1 MRYILLIILLFIIS
15 CDNIEPPRCQIESW
29 IIDDCGICRECE
41 LEECNWNETMN
52 TCGGCDNDLSSCT
65 GCMDPEAINT
75 EVDMIIHDG
84 STCDYDNFI
93 NEPDVSIFNNDADY
107 ANTAQV
113 NTQITNT
120 VTKEFVEDLGI
131 DESKVTM
138 DAKLEEDLEIDSLG
152 IVEVVM
158 AFEDE
163 FEIEID
169 DEELADVK
177 TVGQAVNLLHS
188 KI

>member
-1 MRYILLIILLFIIS
+1 M
-15 CDNIEPPRCQIESW
+15 
-29 IIDDCGICRECE
+29 
-41 LEECNWNETMN
+41 
-52 TCGGCDNDLSSCT
+52 
-65 GCMDPEAINT
+65 EAS
-75 EVDMIIHDG
+75 EVFEKVKG
-84 STCDYDNFI
+84 L
-93 NEPDVSIFNNDADY
+93 
-107 ANTAQV
+107 
-113 NTQITNT
+113 
-120 VTKEFVEDLGI
+120 FVEDLGI

-163 FEIEID
+163 FDIEID
-169 DEELADVK
+169 DEELADVS

>member
-1 MRYILLIILLFIIS
+1 M
-15 CDNIEPPRCQIESW
+15 EV
-29 IIDDCGICRECE
+29 
-41 LEECNWNETMN
+41 NEVFEKVK
-52 TCGGCDNDLSSCT
+52 GL
-65 GCMDPEAINT
+65 
-75 EVDMIIHDG
+75 
-84 STCDYDNFI
+84 
-93 NEPDVSIFNNDADY
+93 
-107 ANTAQV
+107 
-113 NTQITNT
+113 
-120 VTKEFVEDLGI
+120 FVEELGI
-131 DESKVTM
+131 DSEKITM

-169 DEELADVK
+169 DEELTDVG

>member
-1 MRYILLIILLFIIS
+1 M
-15 CDNIEPPRCQIESW
+15 
-29 IIDDCGICRECE
+29 
-41 LEECNWNETMN
+41 ETN
-52 TCGGCDNDLSSCT
+52 KVFEKVKGL
-65 GCMDPEAINT
+65 
-75 EVDMIIHDG
+75 
-84 STCDYDNFI
+84 
-93 NEPDVSIFNNDADY
+93 
-107 ANTAQV
+107 
-113 NTQITNT
+113 
-120 VTKEFVEDLGI
+120 FVEDLGI

-163 FEIEID
+163 FGIEID
-169 DEELADVK
+169 DEELADVS

>member
-1 MRYILLIILLFIIS
+1 M
-15 CDNIEPPRCQIESW
+15 EA
-29 IIDDCGICRECE
+29 
-41 LEECNWNETMN
+41 NEVFEKVK
-52 TCGGCDNDLSSCT
+52 GL
-65 GCMDPEAINT
+65 
-75 EVDMIIHDG
+75 
-84 STCDYDNFI
+84 
-93 NEPDVSIFNNDADY
+93 
-107 ANTAQV
+107 
-113 NTQITNT
+113 
-120 VTKEFVEDLGI
+120 FVEDLGI
-131 DESKVTM
+131 EESKVTM

-169 DEELADVK
+169 DEELADVT

>member
-1 MRYILLIILLFIIS
+1 M
-15 CDNIEPPRCQIESW
+15 EA
-29 IIDDCGICRECE
+29 
-41 LEECNWNETMN
+41 NEVFEKVK
-52 TCGGCDNDLSSCT
+52 GL
-65 GCMDPEAINT
+65 
-75 EVDMIIHDG
+75 
-84 STCDYDNFI
+84 
-93 NEPDVSIFNNDADY
+93 
-107 ANTAQV
+107 
-113 NTQITNT
+113 
-120 VTKEFVEDLGI
+120 FVEDLGI

-163 FEIEID
+163 FDSEID
-169 DEELADVK
+169 DEELADVS

>member
-1 MRYILLIILLFIIS
+1 M
-15 CDNIEPPRCQIESW
+15 E
-29 IIDDCGICRECE
+29 GCE
-41 LEECNWNETMN
+41 VFEKVKGL
-52 TCGGCDNDLSSCT
+52 
-65 GCMDPEAINT
+65 
-75 EVDMIIHDG
+75 
-84 STCDYDNFI
+84 
-93 NEPDVSIFNNDADY
+93 
-107 ANTAQV
+107 
-113 NTQITNT
+113 
-120 VTKEFVEDLGI
+120 FVEDLGI

-163 FEIEID
+163 FDIEID
-169 DEELADVK
+169 DEELADVS

>member
-1 MRYILLIILLFIIS
+1 LGEIM
-15 CDNIEPPRCQIESW
+15 
-29 IIDDCGICRECE
+29 E
-41 LEECNWNETMN
+41 LNEVFEKVK
-52 TCGGCDNDLSSCT
+52 GL
-65 GCMDPEAINT
+65 
-75 EVDMIIHDG
+75 
-84 STCDYDNFI
+84 
-93 NEPDVSIFNNDADY
+93 
-107 ANTAQV
+107 
-113 NTQITNT
+113 
-120 VTKEFVEDLGI
+120 FVEDLGI

-138 DAKLEEDLEIDSLG
+138 EAKLEEDLEIDSLG

-169 DEELADVK
+169 DDELADVS

>member
-1 MRYILLIILLFIIS
+1 MEANEVFEKVKGLFI
-15 CDNIEPPRCQIESW
+15 D
-29 IIDDCGICRECE
+29 
-41 LEECNWNETMN
+41 
-52 TCGGCDNDLSSCT
+52 
-65 GCMDPEAINT
+65 
-75 EVDMIIHDG
+75 
-84 STCDYDNFI
+84 
-93 NEPDVSIFNNDADY
+93 
-107 ANTAQV
+107 
-113 NTQITNT
+113 
-120 VTKEFVEDLGI
+120 DLGI